1 MSESLQLT
9 VTGMTCGGCE
19 NAVRRAVSKLPG
31 VEAVTAD
38 RSANLVGVEFDP
50 SQVTPQAIRAEI
62 EGIGYE
68 VAP

>member
-19 NAVRRAVSKLPG
+19 NAVKHAVSKLPG
-31 VEAVTAD
+31 VESVIAD
-38 RSANLVGVEFDP
+38 HHANLVGVEFDP
-50 SQVTPQAIRAEI
+50 SQVTPQVIRAEI
-62 EGIGYE
+62 EAIGYD

>member
-19 NAVRRAVSKLPG
+19 NAVKRVVSKLPG
-31 VEAVTAD
+31 VETVSAD
-38 RSANLVGVEFDP
+38 HHANLVGVEFDP
-50 SQVTPQAIRAEI
+50 GQITAQAIRAEI
-62 EGIGYE
+62 EAIGYD

>member
-19 NAVRRAVSKLPG
+19 NAVRRVVSKLSG
-31 VEAVTAD
+31 VETVSAD
-38 RSANLVGVEFDP
+38 HHTNLVGVEFDP